1 MTTRET
7 RAKQGFSLVE
17 VLVALT
23 LLSIIFMGLA
33 RVSFQMAA
41 AARSNSTIA
50 KRTAVIIQEA
60 NKFNAMSFS
69 ALSAYNNTSSD
80 LTYGDLTFQRRIT
93 VTSQKSDNTRYLI
106 KIVITPYIGGTLTT
120 SLKDSTWVYRSNPP
134 GSPLCT
140 SC

>member
-1 MTTRET
+1 MRKRT
-7 RAKQGFSLVE
+7 KKGFSLVE

-41 AARSNSTIA
+41 SARNNSTIA

-60 NKFNAMSFS
+60 NKFNAMSFAS
-69 ALSAYNNTSSD
+69 LSAFNNTSVD
-80 LTYGDLTFQRRIT
+80 LTYGDMKFQRRVS
-93 VTSQKSDNTRYLI
+93 VTAQQSMSTRYLV
-106 KIVITPYIGGTLTT
+106 KIVITPYIGTTLTT
-120 SLKDSTWVYRSNPP
+120 SLKDSTFVYRSNPP

>member
-1 MTTRET
+1 MRNR
-7 RAKQGFSLVE
+7 RAKKGFSLVE

-41 AARSNSTIA
+41 SARSNSITA

-60 NKFNAMSFS
+60 NKFNAMPFAS
-69 ALSAYNNTSSD
+69 LSAYNNTTTT
-80 LTYGDLTFQRRIT
+80 LKYGDVTFQRRIA
-93 VTSQKSDNTRYLI
+93 VTPQTTDNTRYLI
-106 KIVITPYIGGTLTT
+106 KIAITPYTGTTLTT
-120 SLKDSTWVYRSNPP
+120 SMKDSTWVYRSNPP

>member
-1 MTTRET
+1 MTRK
-7 RAKQGFSLVE
+7 RAKKGFSLVE

-41 AARSNSTIA
+41 SARSNSILA

-60 NKFNAMSFS
+60 NKFNAISFS
-69 ALSAYNNTSSD
+69 SLSAFNNTSTN
-80 LTYGDLTFQRRIT
+80 LTFGDQTFQRRVT
-93 VTSQKSDNTRYLI
+93 VTSLKTDNTRYQV
-106 KIVITPYIGGTLTT
+106 KIVITPVIGGVVTT
-120 SLKDSTWVYRSNPP
+120 SMKDSTWVYRSNPP

-140 SC
+140 TC

>member
-1 MTTRET
+1 MRK
-7 RAKQGFSLVE
+7 RGLKKGFSLIE

-41 AARSNSTIA
+41 SARNNSTIA

-69 ALSAYNNTSSD
+69 SLLAFNNTSVD
-80 LTYGDLTFQRRIT
+80 LTYGDVKFQRRMT
-93 VTSQKSDNTRYLI
+93 VTAQQSMSTRYLV
-106 KIVITPYIGGTLTT
+106 KIVITPYIGTTLTT